1 MRASKDAHAYH
12 GAHLMHAR
20 VDASRTAE
28 WRPYNI
34 QRTTRSDP
42 NAPRTVAKPTALCVH
57 GTARSGQRAT
67 VRATARPAKT
77 ISRDA
82 VRRIAL
88 ARERRNGAAR
98 NALKSAQHSRPLHNN
113 ADTDRPH
120 SPVLSGTHGTHGYG
134 NQANPGKDTTHSATL
149 QARRPLAL
157 TREEDGLEWAAAQL
171 PPKERD
177 QDVVLAVDAHLAHK
191 SHQ

>member
-120 SPVLSGTHGTHGYG
+120 SPASTQWYGT
-134 NQANPGKDTTHSATL
+134 QANARTPL
-149 QARRPLAL
+149 IRRPCKLGGRWRLPGRRTAL
-157 TREEDGLEWAAAQL
+157 NGLPRSSL
-171 PPKERD
+171 P
-177 QDVVLAVDAHLAHK
+177 K
-191 SHQ
+191 SVIRM